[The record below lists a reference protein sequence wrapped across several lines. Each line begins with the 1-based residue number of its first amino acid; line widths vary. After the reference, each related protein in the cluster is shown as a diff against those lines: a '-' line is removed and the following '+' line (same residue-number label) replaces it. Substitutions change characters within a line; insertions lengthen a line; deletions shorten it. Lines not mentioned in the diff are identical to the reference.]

1 VGLVVTEPLE
11 TVLDGLAQAFDL
23 DRGVLADAS
32 ALRTAAATALRDR
45 TPDQLVSD
53 LLAEGPLTGAF
64 NPYGAVIA
72 RTRRLCRRPS
82 GAARALEADVAQ
94 RHQRLDGSF
103 RHGDL
108 LRRTVGLSY
117 DEALEVLR
125 ADERYADP
133 DMMQAARSGLAN
145 GPWQ

>member
-1 VGLVVTEPLE
+1 MTEPVE
-11 TVLDGLAQAFDL
+11 TVLDGLAQAFRL
-23 DRGVLADAS
+23 DRGVLADAT
-32 ALRTAAATALRDR
+32 ALRSAATTALRDR
-45 TPDQLVSD
+45 SPEELLAD
-53 LLAEGPLTGAF
+53 LLAGGPLTGAF

-72 RTRRLCRRPS
+72 RTRRPCRRPS
-82 GAARALEADVAQ
+82 GAARALQADVAQ

-133 DMMQAARSGLAN
+133 DMMQAALSGLAN